1 MPVSKNWQVVAGS
14 TATGLA
20 VALTVVALAGPWESG
35 QRTAERVRAASWEGK
50 PGDVAGLRQP
60 SRKPVGGRKGAA
72 APAPAPEVLAAATGT
87 RETVPAGAGGLAGRL
102 APLLKDGALGPVTTG
117 AVVDA
122 ATGEGVWGHREGTAA
137 VPASTTKIATAV
149 AALSLLG
156 PDHRLTTGVVA
167 DGDARVVLVGGG
179 DPTLTARKSAGGGYA
194 AASLRTLADGTARTL
209 KARGTRTV
217 RLSYDTSLYS
227 GPAVHPIG
235 YNDNIAPVAALMA
248 DEGRADGK
256 SWKGPAARVRDP
268 AAKAATAFAGMLR
281 DRGVKVTGAVDRRSA
296 PEGHPADRLAVV
308 RSAPLSD
315 LVERMLTNSD
325 NDIAEALARH
335 TALAAGLPGSFS
347 GGAQGISSALRE
359 LGVPLK
365 GARFTDGSG
374 LNRADRLTADQLAR
388 LLVLAGDPEYPELRP
403 TLTGLPVAHFTGSL
417 KERFTGDD
425 AGGGGGV
432 IRAKTGTL
440 TGVNALAGTVV
451 NADGRLVAF
460 AFLTNGTTSPASA
473 QRALDRLASAVA
485 RCGCHG

>member
-1 MPVSKNWQVVAGS
+1 M
-14 TATGLA
+14 
-20 VALTVVALAGPWESG
+20 
-35 QRTAERVRAASWEGK
+35 
-50 PGDVAGLRQP
+50 
-60 SRKPVGGRKGAA
+60 
-72 APAPAPEVLAAATGT
+72 PAPQVLAAAVGT
-87 RETVPAGAGGLAGRL
+87 QGAAPPGPGGLAGRL
-102 APLLKDGALGPVTTG
+102 APLLKDRALGPLTTG

-122 ATGEGVWGHREGTAA
+122 ATGEPVWGQRAGTAA

-167 DGDARVVLVGGG
+167 DGDDRVVLVGGG

-194 AASLRTLADGTARTL
+194 AASLRALADGTARAL

-235 YNDNIAPVAALMA
+235 HNDNIAPVAALMA
-248 DEGRADGK
+248 DEGRSDGK
-256 SWKGPAARVRDP
+256 SWKGPAARVWDP
-268 AAKAATAFAGMLR
+268 AATAATTFAGMLR

-296 PEGHPADRLAVV
+296 PTGHAADRLAVV
-308 RSAPLSD
+308 RSAPLTD

-347 GGAQGISSALRE
+347 GGAKGISSALRE

-365 GARFTDGSG
+365 GARFNDGSG
-374 LNRADRLTADQLAR
+374 LNRADRLTADQLTR
-388 LLVLAGDPEYPELRP
+388 ILVLAGDPEYPELRP

-417 KERFTGDD
+417 QERFTAGDAD
-425 AGGGGGV
+425 GAMGV

-460 AFLTNGTTSPASA
+460 AFLSNGTTNPASA
-473 QRALDRLASAVA
+473 MRALDRLASAVA